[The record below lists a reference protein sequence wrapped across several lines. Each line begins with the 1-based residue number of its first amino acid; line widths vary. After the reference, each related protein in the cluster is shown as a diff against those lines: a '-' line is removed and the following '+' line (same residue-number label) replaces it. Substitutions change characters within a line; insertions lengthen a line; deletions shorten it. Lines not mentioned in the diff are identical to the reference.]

1 MKTIIKYSESLDDQ
15 MALNR
20 ALKATDMAIALFE
33 IQVNIKGG
41 MIRMLDMEDATDAEY
56 DVLDK
61 VWDRINA
68 EFEERNINIKS
79 LIN

>member
-1 MKTIIKYSESLDDQ
+1 MKTIIEYSESLDDQ

>member
-1 MKTIIKYSESLDDQ
+1 MKTIIEYTDSEDDQ

-41 MIRMLDMEDATDAEY
+41 MIRMLDMEDATVAEY